1 MECNF
6 RDLKHIDGDIL
17 TRVLTVKHIDGDILT
32 RVLTVL
38 YRVNDDSLHLSVSEQ
53 GLCITKYLANKNYI
67 KMYPHKEKVICN
79 IYDHRAQLIE
89 TKTLKW

>member
-17 TRVLTVKHIDGDILT
+17 TRVLE
-32 RVLTVL
+32 VL
-38 YRVNDDSLHLSVSEQ
+38 YRVNDDSLHLSVNEQ